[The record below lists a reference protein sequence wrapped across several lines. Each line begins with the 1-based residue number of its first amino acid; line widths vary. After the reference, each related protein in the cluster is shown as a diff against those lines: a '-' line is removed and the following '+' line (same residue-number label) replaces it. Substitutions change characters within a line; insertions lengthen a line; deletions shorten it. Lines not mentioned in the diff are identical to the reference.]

1 MSHLKL
7 RAEVLLGHFNL
18 ITLFNMLFSVIT
30 PTWNRAAYLPRV
42 FESLLI
48 QTCHDFEWIISDDG
62 STDATHSFV
71 LQASLKTS
79 FKIIYIHSSHH
90 VGKPTVD
97 NRAIQ
102 VASGML
108 CIWCDSDDWLV
119 PYALEVLKA
128 KWLGLSDSDRNKY
141 AGMTALAATCN
152 GATVDPSLFEGI
164 STISW
169 NDLILNKKVKHDMVF
184 CSRTELLKQYPFPE
198 VDLYVPESSVW
209 AQIGDKPSKYVGEV
223 LLMKEYLCQDS
234 ISFVPLMKYNRGYA
248 YSLAITSGL
257 LSSARPSLLVKFLN
271 LVKFLRYSING
282 ELTTRQA
289 LNMWP
294 SRNFFIEALAL
305 PASIILSYRDRLLG
319 KVVLTHK
326 EFIKNRYA
334 ASFQIKYFLPTQH
347 T

>member
-1 MSHLKL
+1 
-7 RAEVLLGHFNL
+7 
-18 ITLFNMLFSVIT
+18 MLFSVIT

-42 FESLLI
+42 FESLLL
-48 QTCHDFEWIISDDG
+48 QSCHDFEWIISDDG

-71 LQASLKTS
+71 LQASLQTS
-79 FKIIYIHSSHH
+79 FKIIYIQSTHH

-102 VASGML
+102 VASGIL
-108 CIWCDSDDWLV
+108 SIWCDSDDWLV
-119 PYALEVLKA
+119 PYALEDLKA
-128 KWLGLSDSDRNKY
+128 EWLGLSDSDRKEY
-141 AGMTALAATCN
+141 SGLTALAATCN

-169 NDLILNKKVKHDMVF
+169 NDLVLSKKVKHDMVF

-198 VDLYVPESSVW
+198 VDLCIPESSVW
-209 AQIGDKPSKYVGEV
+209 AQIGHRPSKYVGKV
-223 LLMKEYLCQDS
+223 LLMKEYLCQDA

-257 LSSARPSLLVKFLN
+257 LTSARPGLLAKLFN

-282 ELTTRQA
+282 ELPIKEA

-305 PASIILSYRDRLLG
+305 PASFILSCRDRLLG
-319 KVVLTHK
+319 KVVLTHN
-326 EFIKNRYA
+326 EFTMNRYA
-334 ASFQIKYFLPTQH
+334 ASFQVKCFYPTQQL
-347 T
+347 